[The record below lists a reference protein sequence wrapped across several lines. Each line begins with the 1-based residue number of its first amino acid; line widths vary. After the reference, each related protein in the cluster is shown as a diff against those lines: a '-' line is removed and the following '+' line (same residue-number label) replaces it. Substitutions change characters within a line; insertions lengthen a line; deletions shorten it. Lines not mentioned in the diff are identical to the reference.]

1 MQDIIKEKL
10 HISWK
15 LLAIIVL
22 TIVMGAIIG
31 YTGFVLH
38 KGKFSLTDQLAYYRY
53 DTSGGFGQ
61 FSVFMPSSAN
71 FVRENV
77 DYTRYQLV
85 NSLKENRI
93 EEDTYEG
100 RLYLDAYYGESEL
113 TVELDTGKSAK
124 VKAKGVGGDYFY
136 FHPLELV
143 SGTYF
148 TEDFLND
155 DYVLIDRE
163 CAWALFGATDVEG
176 FWVNINGELYVI
188 AGVYNRPDDELNKIA
203 EELDEEDVEKIK
215 NFKAHFKE
223 KYSNNPSVEKK
234 VEDMKSGF
242 FQNFKQ
248 SFESSVDI
256 DPGRL
261 LGLTDGIFGMVM
273 TLLVFGLALPE
284 VMLVTDG
291 QFLAFLESIAL
302 NFGLTVVAFILVG
315 SFWIYHHEFIKVNSL
330 NLPYLWINIFY
341 LACISFIPFSSS
353 LMGIYSRF
361 LFADMLFGINIFVTI
376 IFFLIMY
383 QYAYS
388 KGFLENNPS
397 KTEKRYVFK
406 TFSYIMILTIAVTI
420 LNYNFSEDFMYLF
433 LFVPVISTLRDIN
446 FKMNS

>member
-85 NSLKENRI
+85 NSLKENGI

-100 RLYLDAYYGESEL
+100 RLYVDAYYGESEL

-203 EELDEEDVEKIK
+203 GNADSTIYMS
-215 NFKAHFKE
+215 
-223 KYSNNPSVEKK
+223 YSA
-234 VEDMKSGF
+234 M
-242 FQNFKQ
+242 
-248 SFESSVDI
+248 
-256 DPGRL
+256 DPEGK
-261 LGLTDGIFGMVM
+261 TPITCYEVVM
-273 TLLVFGLALPE
+273 PDPVK
-284 VMLVTDG
+284 
-291 QFLAFLESIAL
+291 
-302 NFGLTVVAFILVG
+302 NFGLNMLNDKVFADVTSKTVVCNSKRYTWPSYWNVLQNKRARKMRVDEIAFPYWENIARDLEDRLSGYARVQ
-315 SFWIYHHEFIKVNSL
+315 WI
-330 NLPYLWINIFY
+330 
-341 LACISFIPFSSS
+341 C
-353 LMGIYSRF
+353 MGILATVYVVSITAWIIKHKPDRESVERME
-361 LFADMLFGINIFVTI
+361 DWFG
-376 IFFLIMY
+376 
-383 QYAYS
+383 
-388 KGFLENNPS
+388 E
-397 KTEKRYVFK
+397 KTRKK
-406 TFSYIMILTIAVTI
+406 
-420 LNYNFSEDFMYLF
+420 
-433 LFVPVISTLRDIN
+433 
-446 FKMNS
+446 